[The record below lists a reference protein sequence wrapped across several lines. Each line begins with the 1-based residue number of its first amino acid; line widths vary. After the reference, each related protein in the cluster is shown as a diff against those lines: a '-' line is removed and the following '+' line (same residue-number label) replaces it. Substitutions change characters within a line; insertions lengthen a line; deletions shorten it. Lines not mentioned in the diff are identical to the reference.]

1 MDSWE
6 RFNKTSLP
14 DKEAFYSK
22 LNLKGISDKDYAHA
36 QKVWE
41 VFEIKNLAEYH
52 DLYVQSYILLLAYVF
67 EDVRDKCIE
76 IYKLD
81 PPHFVSAPGL
91 AWQACLKK
99 TGVELELFTDYN
111 KLLMVEEGVRRA
123 MCQAIHMQKQKVIIK
138 TSLSY
143 LLHANNLYGW
153 AMSQKLPINDFK
165 WVKDLFQFNESFIK
179 KYGKNSD
186 KGYIFE
192 VDIEILSIQKIYL
205 ISIKIYHF
213 YQKEKKM
220 KNVKSLFVKY
230 KIKKKMIFT

>member
-1 MDSWE
+1 
-6 RFNKTSLP
+6 
-14 DKEAFYSK
+14 
-22 LNLKGISDKDYAHA
+22 
-36 QKVWE
+36 
-41 VFEIKNLAEYH
+41 
-52 DLYVQSYILLLAYVF
+52 
-67 EDVRDKCIE
+67 
-76 IYKLD
+76 
-81 PPHFVSAPGL
+81 
-91 AWQACLKK
+91 
-99 TGVELELFTDYN
+99 
-111 KLLMVEEGVRRA
+111 MVEEGVRRA

-179 KYGKNSD
+179 NYGKNSD

-213 YQKEKKM
+213 Y
-220 KNVKSLFVKY
+220 
-230 KIKKKMIFT
+230 